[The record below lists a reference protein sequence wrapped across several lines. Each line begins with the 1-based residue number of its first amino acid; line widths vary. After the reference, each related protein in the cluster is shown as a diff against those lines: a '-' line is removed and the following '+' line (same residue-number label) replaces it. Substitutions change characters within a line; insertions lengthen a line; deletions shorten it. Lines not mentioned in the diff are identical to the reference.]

1 MKTTKIIS
9 SMLGA
14 AALALSLAGCGDDT
28 KKLQAENDAL
38 RAEVE
43 ALRAQAATPE
53 AEAVRQKEITR
64 LRAAAEDAVRLRG
77 EVTQLRTT
85 SKDADKLRAEN
96 QQLKSENQKLRGAA
110 SAADNAPVPAAPA
123 AAPGSFPRESWSQA
137 GYASPEAAL
146 VSAIYSMQTG
156 NPKQYFES
164 LTPEEQLRMS
174 KVWEG
179 KSQEE
184 IAAKHQGDTSRITGM
199 KVLTTQEVAP
209 DQMVLS
215 VYIGGVDRAEKVS
228 MKRVGND
235 WKFGGFIREPAR
247 P

>member
-1 MKTTKIIS
+1 MKTLR
-9 SMLGA
+9 SMGLVYFA
-14 AALALSLAGCGDDT
+14 TTFVFLLAGCGGDV
-28 KKLQAENDAL
+28 KQAQQQNEAL
-38 RAEVE
+38 RAELA
-43 ALRAQAATPE
+43 ALKAQAAE
-53 AEAVRQKEITR
+53 AEAARGEEVKRVQ
-64 LRAAAEDAVRLRG
+64 AEARDLAKLRG

-85 SKDADKLRAEN
+85 TREAEKLRMENQRLQTEN
-96 QQLKSENQKLRGAA
+96 QQLRGAGA
-110 SAADNAPVPAAPA
+110 SAAAPAAPA
-123 AAPGSFPRESWSQA
+123 TPAPEPGNFPREAWTMA
-137 GYASPEAAL
+137 GYASPESAL
-146 VSAIYSMQTG
+146 VSAIWSMQQG
-156 NPKQYFES
+156 NPKQYFDS